1 MESNKESR
9 IENSRNY
16 FKNVKNV
23 KMYLALALLKMAP
36 NRFESIYKKIF
47 YGITNSENEEI
58 VNNGLKA
65 LYYKVIE
72 EANILNINNYIK
84 NGDLS

>member
-1 MESNKESR
+1 
-9 IENSRNY
+9 
-16 FKNVKNV
+16 
-23 KMYLALALLKMAP
+23 MYLALALLKMAP

-65 LYYKVIE
+65 LYFKIIE
-72 EANILNINNYIK
+72 EANIININNYIK
-84 NGDLS
+84 SGDAN